1 MPIQRHQNKPLCI
14 NSNNSL
20 QFCFLFWQV
29 PLWLLPWLQQHW
41 IREVCRLNNL
51 WTELIICIYPCVSQ
65 SKLFF
70 KHNDY
75 IVCMFEKWKF
85 NYIVDIGNMRAK
97 KNNDLGSRHGI
108 YFLEINLFCKESL
121 LLNVDFNLK
130 GNNLSYCTIFSILE
144 YCATQCYGGEIW
156 PLVRFHIL
164 LDNYSTDCCAV
175 LCAKNGQIL
184 QMFFQ

>member
-1 MPIQRHQNKPLCI
+1 MVWKMCLTPIIHSLALFEIHHHPYVTPCINIEKQTLLTYAVPIQRHQNKPLCI

-85 NYIVDIGNMRAK
+85 NYIVDR
-97 KNNDLGSRHGI
+97 
-108 YFLEINLFCKESL
+108 
-121 LLNVDFNLK
+121 
-130 GNNLSYCTIFSILE
+130 
-144 YCATQCYGGEIW
+144 
-156 PLVRFHIL
+156 
-164 LDNYSTDCCAV
+164 
-175 LCAKNGQIL
+175 
-184 QMFFQ
+184 